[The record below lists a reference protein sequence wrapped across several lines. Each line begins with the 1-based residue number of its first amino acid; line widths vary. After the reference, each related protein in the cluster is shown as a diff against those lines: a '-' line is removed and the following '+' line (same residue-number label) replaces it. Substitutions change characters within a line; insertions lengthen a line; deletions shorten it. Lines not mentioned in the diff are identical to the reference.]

1 MDQVHSTT
9 EHRKDEHISFEERV
23 VIQTRL
29 KDGWTPNRI
38 AGELGRA
45 PKTVRNEI
53 KRGTVTLYRGNI
65 FRYKAKV
72 GQAAYQKNREAFCRH
87 YDLLEKSAFI
97 SCVEE
102 HFFKNERSLDVC
114 AHHALKDG
122 TFTREQIV
130 CTKTLYGYA

>member
-9 EHRKDEHISFEERV
+9 EHRKGEHISFEELV

-53 KRGTVTLYRGNI
+53 KRGTVTLYRGQHLPLQGKS
-65 FRYKAKV
+65 RADRL
-72 GQAAYQKNREAFCRH
+72 RE
-87 YDLLEKSAFI
+87 ES
-97 SCVEE
+97 
-102 HFFKNERSLDVC
+102 
-114 AHHALKDG
+114 
-122 TFTREQIV
+122 
-130 CTKTLYGYA
+130 

>member
-9 EHRKDEHISFEERV
+9 EHRKGEHISFEERV

-65 FRYKAKV
+65 FRHKAKV
-72 GQAAYQKNREAFCRH
+72 GQTAYEKISTCFCTH
-87 YDLLEKSAFI
+87 LI
-97 SCVEE
+97 S
-102 HFFKNERSLDVC
+102 VC
-114 AHHALKDG
+114 LSVRIG
-122 TFTREQIV
+122 FN
-130 CTKTLYGYA
+130 TKYLIPLYITSYGICYN